1 MPAGNGH
8 DRAIARLDRYES
20 IRASLAPT
28 TAFWQFTPGA
38 IDSDAIR
45 TEIMTTF
52 DKREQGF
59 EAKFIHDEELRF
71 KATARCNKMLG
82 NWAAAQLGLTGDAAA
97 AYANELV
104 TANLESQSTDDT
116 LRKVSK
122 DLAPKGIS
130 EQQVAQ
136 RMDELLHIAL
146 EQIEAGN

>member
-1 MPAGNGH
+1 
-8 DRAIARLDRYES
+8 
-20 IRASLAPT
+20 
-28 TAFWQFTPGA
+28 
-38 IDSDAIR
+38 
-45 TEIMTTF
+45 MTTF

-104 TANLESQSTDDT
+104 TADLASQSSDDT
-116 LRKVSK
+116 VRKVAK
-122 DLAPKGIS
+122 DLAQKGIP

-136 RMDELLHIAL
+136 KMDELFRIAL
-146 EQIEAGN
+146 EQIESGN